1 MSKPQGKAG
10 PSKPYGRPQKP
21 IHKTIDL
28 LKKNQA
34 AAAKGKGKE
43 NEVLGGVM
51 SLVDEVKRLPGMI
64 SVEKFAQTRA
74 MEIHAFQTAIKTAAA
89 QGSTRAFQSLP
100 RHLRRRAASHN
111 PRRVPKRLRSRA
123 AAEIDAGD
131 TIAKKHRKIAK
142 LRAKGNLRDRLSRTA
157 IFRIRQ
163 RSKRWLPTHI
173 WHAKRYHMANIWGWR
188 LPITPTLKSFRPA
201 YRAGKRKAIAWD
213 MSYYGVIEVEGLKEE
228 IVKLLTGVTF
238 GKFAGDKFE
247 NGSRVAEVLV
257 YQPES
262 FPRGLI
268 GPAEIL
274 WQPLTQDK
282 SPHNDARR
290 IWIRVHPSIFDQVF
304 STLKAVSGNTL
315 AEENLSKRV
324 QALQLRDLRGE
335 LESFEIMGP
344 KSGEVLRRV
353 LRLCK
358 SEKGVKSKFFDAL
371 GDPAEVP
378 SRTIVGL
385 NVHDPRLHFPPP
397 RIGEHEESLSNDG
410 VLRSSDTLPSPE
422 LAQSVLWDPAARELA
437 SEVMYTKYQ
446 LDARR
451 HKLGMPGTRLHPT
464 SSDNRIPLILFH
476 RSTRPPSSPTP
487 ESFHGFTLLFP
498 SSWAQYLLTSIAYT
512 GTLIGGLNERKVQH
526 REAGTPSFPEHF
538 GQVCVAGEKWEKSKA
553 EEAEKRWERKPP
565 AKRVAF
571 DKLGTSRPWIPD
583 WSTLMGQGTTTLEEA
598 ALNGEPSTH
607 PYLLPHP
614 FTAHLE
620 ASLTPSKLL
629 KNINTFRSQ
638 RGLSALPSVRQAKLF
653 REAVLHVE
661 LNVVGRGSPGDM
673 AVICGLTEE
682 ERKAWIGAYEGD
694 GDEFGLAGEISE
706 LQRLGEVRAPE
717 KNLIGYTSTGN
728 ISLSRGKGHALGM
741 ITLAGYLDL
750 LKAANGEVKGSE
762 WDGKAL
768 VCVRNRDGRI
778 ARLAEVRVAC

>member
-1 MSKPQGKAG
+1 
-10 PSKPYGRPQKP
+10 
-21 IHKTIDL
+21 
-28 LKKNQA
+28 
-34 AAAKGKGKE
+34 
-43 NEVLGGVM
+43 
-51 SLVDEVKRLPGMI
+51 MI

-131 TIAKKHRKIAK
+131 SIAKKHRKIAK

-213 MSYYGVIEVEGLKEE
+213 VSYYGVIEVEGMKEE
-228 IVKLLTGVTF
+228 IVKLLTGMTF
-238 GKFAGDKFE
+238 GKFAGAKFE
-247 NGSRVAEVLV
+247 NGARVAEVLV

-274 WQPLTQDK
+274 WQPLAQNK
-282 SPHNDARR
+282 SPLNDARR
-290 IWIRVHPSIFDQVF
+290 IWIRAHPSIFDQVF
-304 STLKAVSGNTL
+304 STLKAVSGNIL
-315 AEENLSKRV
+315 AEKSLSKRV
-324 QALQLRDLRGE
+324 RALQIRDLRGE

-378 SRTIVGL
+378 SGTIAGL

-397 RIGEHEESLSNDG
+397 RIQEHEERLSNDG
-410 VLRSSDTLPSPE
+410 ILRSNDTLPSSE
-422 LAQSVLWDPAARELA
+422 LAQSALWDPTARELA

-464 SSDNRIPLILFH
+464 SSDNRIPFILFH
-476 RSTRPPSSPTP
+476 RSTRPPLSSTP

-538 GQVCVAGEKWEKSKA
+538 GQVCVAGGKWEESKA
-553 EEAEKRWERKPP
+553 EEAEGRWKRKPP

-583 WSTLMGQGTTTLEEA
+583 WSTLMGQGVTTLEET

-614 FTAHLE
+614 FTTRLD

-629 KNINTFRSQ
+629 MNINTFRSQ
-638 RGLSALPSVRQAKLF
+638 RGLSALPSARQNELF

-682 ERKAWIGAYEGD
+682 ERKAWIGAYEGKS
-694 GDEFGLAGEISE
+694 DEFGSAGETSE
-706 LQRLGEVRAPE
+706 LQRLGEARAPE

-750 LKAANGEVKGSE
+750 LKAAAGEVKGSE

-768 VCVRNRDGRI
+768 VCVRNRDGTV
-778 ARLAEVRVAC
+778 ARFAEVRVAC